1 MKKIADISKYQGNV
15 DWAQAATELEFC
27 ILRASCGTKEDAMFS
42 QNAAG
47 CTQNNIPFHAYH
59 YLKATDYDAA
69 ISEAEVFYK
78 ATRGFAPLFY
88 VIDCEHSAITNAEK
102 KYSGRAKAVVEA
114 FAYELRRLVGDDIRI
129 GCYIGHHLYTTWNLD
144 YSSFAYVWIPRYG
157 TNSGSPQTRPSYPC
171 DLWQYT
177 SVGRLAGVKGN
188 VDLNQINGDKPL
200 SFFTGKEDSEMASTD
215 IQTKRARAV
224 ELMTSR
230 ERHNSYTQG
239 SDRKYFFGKPDN
251 QPGNVS
257 QKGYSDCSSATQKS
271 ILAAAGIDIGANT
284 NAQIKNRTKGV
295 VADQTSGYLPD
306 ESKLLPGDCLY
317 FKGNKS
323 HEMDVGHVEM
333 YIGNGKICGHGS
345 GTGPTIK
352 DMEAYCKQRS
362 SNARRY
368 FMAIRWIVD
377 GSESDLDVG
386 DSTLG
391 MRLIKLRN
399 PLVRGDDVKELQELL
414 TALGYAPGE
423 IDGYYGVKTAAA
435 VKEFQRA
442 TGGLEVDG
450 DYGPLTH
457 AALMDA
463 VSALEGEASE
473 DEPSADAPA
482 DTEDVPMVVITGNTV
497 NVRKGPGTS
506 YGIITRTNK
515 GKRYTHIAT
524 ARNGWLCI
532 KVGDVAAWVSNVYA
546 QMDA

>member
-1 MKKIADISKYQGNV
+1 
-15 DWAQAATELEFC
+15 
-27 ILRASCGTKEDAMFS
+27 
-42 QNAAG
+42 
-47 CTQNNIPFHAYH
+47 
-59 YLKATDYDAA
+59 
-69 ISEAEVFYK
+69 
-78 ATRGFAPLFY
+78 
-88 VIDCEHSAITNAEK
+88 
-102 KYSGRAKAVVEA
+102 
-114 FAYELRRLVGDDIRI
+114 
-129 GCYIGHHLYTTWNLD
+129 
-144 YSSFAYVWIPRYG
+144 
-157 TNSGSPQTRPSYPC
+157 
-171 DLWQYT
+171 
-177 SVGRLAGVKGN
+177 
-188 VDLNQINGDKPL
+188 
-200 SFFTGKEDSEMASTD
+200 
-215 IQTKRARAV
+215 
-224 ELMTSR
+224 
-230 ERHNSYTQG
+230 
-239 SDRKYFFGKPDN
+239 
-251 QPGNVS
+251 
-257 QKGYSDCSSATQKS
+257 
-271 ILAAAGIDIGANT
+271 
-284 NAQIKNRTKGV
+284 
-295 VADQTSGYLPD
+295 
-306 ESKLLPGDCLY
+306 
-317 FKGNKS
+317 
-323 HEMDVGHVEM
+323 
-333 YIGNGKICGHGS
+333 
-345 GTGPTIK
+345 
-352 DMEAYCKQRS
+352 
-362 SNARRY
+362 
-368 FMAIRWIVD
+368 MAIRWIPD

-391 MRLIKLRN
+391 TRLIKLRN

-546 QMDA
+546 HMDA